1 MHEAELEGF
10 LFDLILNSSILAK
23 ANSCLRDQYHMPKGK
38 DLSVLLKIKVTK
50 QPTSHLYPSEVELHA
65 NELETMQTGIFEY
78 SAVFTRKFPFLTDLR
93 ATRPEDFW
101 CRRSFSNVNTF
112 LVGF

>member
-1 MHEAELEGF
+1 MSP
-10 LFDLILNSSILAK
+10 N
-23 ANSCLRDQYHMPKGK
+23 QYHKPKGK

-65 NELETMQTGIFEY
+65 NELETMQTGIFKY

-101 CRRSFSNVNTF
+101 CRRSFSNVNTRVSHF
-112 LVGF
+112 YTFFELSYTLVTTQAHGL

>member
-1 MHEAELEGF
+1 MQEAELEGF

-38 DLSVLLKIKVTK
+38 DLPVFLNIMVTK
-50 QPTSHLYPSEVELHA
+50 QPTPHLELHA
-65 NELETMQTGIFEY
+65 NELETMQTGIFKY

-101 CRRSFSNVNTF
+101 CRISFSNVNTF